1 VNPENGAPRLLEVVQ
16 AFECGKILNPANLQ
30 SQVEGCIMMGLGPV
44 LGEEIQF
51 KDGRVTNAKFASYR
65 VPRFRDLPKA
75 DILLLDRKDLDPIGA
90 GETPLI
96 AVAPAMANAVF
107 DATGKRI
114 YSMPFRVPEET
125 R

>member
-1 VNPENGAPRLLEVVQ
+1 MPVTRITTKDGRATGVVLE
-16 AFECGKILNPANLQ
+16 G
-30 SQVEGCIMMGLGPV
+30 
-44 LGEEIQF
+44 GEEIQF

-107 DATGKRI
+107 DATGNRI